1 MKKKIIVVLLLGF
14 VVLVSGNA
22 QRDSIATPL
31 YEGRS
36 LVIGVIGDTPQVGE
50 KEHVDFRDITFE
62 QLEDPYFSSD
72 LDAIFITK
80 EHLAKASEPKYTEIY
95 QKADIPFFFIESKKS
110 HVPFTV
116 KELSYNEVP
125 DLSPDTYVTGF
136 YGKKAQYWDYG
147 LHNDAMNETNI
158 KVTYSNIFTII
169 ESLHSEDSEPIYRTG
184 G

>member
-14 VVLVSGNA
+14 VILVCGNA

-36 LVIGVIGDTPQVGE
+36 LVIGVIGDTPQVRE
-50 KEHVDFRDITFE
+50 EEHVDFQQVTFD
-62 QLEDPYFSSD
+62 QLEDPYFSSE
-72 LDAIFITK
+72 LDAIFIMK

-95 QKADIPFFFIESKKS
+95 QKADVPFFFIESSKS
-110 HVPFTV
+110 HIPLTV
-116 KELSYNEVP
+116 EELSYNEVP
-125 DLSPDTYVTGF
+125 DLSPDTYATGF

-147 LHNDAMNETNI
+147 LPNDAMNETHI
-158 KVTYSNIFTII
+158 KAVYSNMFTII
-169 ESLHSEDSEPIYRTG
+169 ESLHSEDSEPIYRPG